1 MDAGLVHHGIIVGMN
16 PAPNTLTGFLAEDV
30 SGLFYQPI
38 PRTHD
43 FDLLSRYQGRTT
55 SKRIGP
61 GFAAIM
67 GPFKADAQRK
77 VELLEQMLDEGTDR
91 IHTA

>member
-1 MDAGLVHHGIIVGMN
+1 MDAGLVHHRIIVGMN

-38 PRTHD
+38 SRTHD
-43 FDLLSRYQGRTT
+43 FDFLSRNQSRATP
-55 SKRIGP
+55 KRIGP

-67 GPFKADAQRK
+67 GPFKAYA
-77 VELLEQMLDEGTDR
+77 LG
-91 IHTA
+91 